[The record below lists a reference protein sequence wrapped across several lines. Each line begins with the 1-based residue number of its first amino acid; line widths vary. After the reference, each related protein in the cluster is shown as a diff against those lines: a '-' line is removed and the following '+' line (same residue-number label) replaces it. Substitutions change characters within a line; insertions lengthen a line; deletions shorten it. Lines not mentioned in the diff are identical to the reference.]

1 MIDVENSFVFLA
13 GPMTGIR
20 NYNAGAFVDAHAL
33 MKEMGAAHVYNPAIA
48 WLQEPPFVSAEKAHS
63 DYLLQTISELT
74 KHDADGE
81 RMYDL
86 VVILPGWD
94 KSPGAR
100 TERDVALAVGIPVFG
115 LEEVGSHGEQ

>member
-33 MKEMGAAHVYNPAIA
+33 MKEMRAACVYNPAIA
-48 WLQEPPFVSAEKAHS
+48 WLQEPPCISDEKTHD
-63 DYLLQTISELT
+63 DYLLQTIGELT
-74 KHDADGE
+74 KHDELGE

-86 VVILPGWD
+86 VVMLPGWE
-94 KSPGAR
+94 KSPGAC

-115 LEEVGSHGEQ
+115 LEEVGRHGE